1 MMKWIEILF
10 GLVLV
15 IAANV
20 GAFFFG
26 WSFKVYLL
34 LMVVAVFIGLV
45 VFKRYMHQRI
55 AEQML
60 SMTGEERATLMAG
73 LDQDQQVDVANR
85 IKKMEARTSK
95 RTVP

>member
-1 MMKWIEILF
+1 MKWIQISF

-15 IAANV
+15 IVANV

-26 WSFKVYLL
+26 WNFKVYFL
-34 LMVVAVFIGLV
+34 LMLVAVFIGLV
-45 VFKRYMHQRI
+45 VFKRHMHQRI

-60 SMTGEERATLMAG
+60 GMSDEERATLMGG
-73 LDQDQQVDVANR
+73 LDRDQQVDVANR
-85 IKKMEARTSK
+85 IKRMEARTSK